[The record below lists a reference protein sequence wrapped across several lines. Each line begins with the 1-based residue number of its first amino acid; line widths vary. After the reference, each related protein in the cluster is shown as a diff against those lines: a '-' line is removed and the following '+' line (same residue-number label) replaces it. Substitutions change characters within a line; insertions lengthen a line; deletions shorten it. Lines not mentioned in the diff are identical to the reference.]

1 MSTLKPL
8 MKPLCIRL
16 SAVLIPLGISSLQA
30 TTVFD
35 NFDDGN
41 DTLPP
46 WTFVDPSQGAGSK
59 DFGPDNKHYRL
70 SGPAV
75 ASVRSDFIMSDGEVR
90 SDITA
95 WNPSVSVGSS
105 VGIVARFDPTTLSG
119 YFLSIDADGTPNL
132 NLVKLVNGAPV
143 DGDGGPTKTLNAGS
157 TYILQLVMN
166 GAELTSRLYAKGSPN
181 TLVDEFVWT
190 DPSPFASG
198 VTGLLVANDVFP
210 GSAESATAIFDN
222 FYASDGYLNSPVI
235 MRPTL
240 ANGNFQFAFG
250 MGPGRTYVV
259 ESKKDLLDMVW
270 SLITNYGPESTDST
284 KTPVDPLENGNK
296 FYRVRVQDNAITTN

>member
-1 MSTLKPL
+1 MSILKPL

-46 WTFVDPSQGAGSK
+46 WSFVDPSQGAGSK
-59 DFGPDNKHYRL
+59 DFGPDSKHYRL
-70 SGPAV
+70 TGPAV
-75 ASVRSDFIMSDGEVR
+75 ASVRADFIMADGEVR

-105 VGIVARFDPTTLSG
+105 VGIVARFDPMTLSG
-119 YFLSIDADGTPNL
+119 YFLSIDADGSPNL
-132 NLVKLVNGAPV
+132 NLVKLVNGVPA
-143 DGDGGPTKTLNAGS
+143 DGDGGPTLTLNAGS
-157 TYILQLVMN
+157 TYIMQLVLK
-166 GAELTSRLYAKGSPN
+166 GAEITSRLYAKGSPN

-190 DPSPFASG
+190 DSSPFANG

-210 GSAESATAIFDN
+210 GSAEAATAMFDN
-222 FYASDGYLNSPVI
+222 FFANDGRVNSPNIV
-235 MRPTL
+235 RPTV

-250 MGPGRTYVV
+250 IEPGRVYVV
-259 ESKKDLLDMVW
+259 EAKKAVTDTVW
-270 SLITNYGPESTDST
+270 SLITSFGPEPTDST
-284 KTPVDPLENGNK
+284 MTPVDPLENGNK
-296 FYRVRVQDNAITTN
+296 FYRIRVQDNTITTN